1 MMAPHI
7 RRDATQRDKIKIK
20 ISKYLFFLHACSIS
34 VIAREES
41 SPPFPRA
48 VTGREGQR
56 KEGFAASIPRSQD
69 PGIVPS
75 GGPRS
80 DTVVQVNK
88 S

>member
-1 MMAPHI
+1 MMILHI
-7 RRDATQRDKIKIK
+7 CRDVMDKIKIK
-20 ISKYLFFLHACSIS
+20 ISFTHAYTIPT
-34 VIAREES
+34 IAGKIS
-41 SPPFPRA
+41 SPPFSRNA
-48 VTGREGQR
+48 AGREGQR
-56 KEGFAASIPRSQD
+56 KEGFAASIPRSRD